1 MENRFGSCC
10 KDLGEAMTA
19 PPQSF
24 FRIEDNGV
32 FYLTV
37 GFAKTPEGTAWLDQA
52 VLYCP
57 FCGAQLQ
64 NREQIRKS
72 VSGS

>member
-1 MENRFGSCC
+1 
-10 KDLGEAMTA
+10 MTA

-24 FRIEDNGV
+24 FRIEDNRV

-37 GFAKTPEGTAWLDQA
+37 GFSQTPQGTAWFDQA

-57 FCGAQLQ
+57 FCGVQLQ
-64 NREQIRKS
+64 DREQIFKS